1 MVWLVWLGMRYGIK
15 NIYIYYIP
23 HTYSYVSHHLLPII
37 SRSFQSSLWPLE
49 TFQPWAHRPESAK
62 TVDGSEIPRPTTI
75 WMYENPVNNGM
86 NYQPRLV
93 SRISEPS
100 TVCVLCVCHW
110 LISHNHSDSLQILT
124 NKYSLMRLNTI
135 LPYRWTYRNLRTR
148 SGFAIITWN
157 NLENWRTPIFVYD
170 LTLFNSTNNSTTF
183 INLSTSLPQ
192 PPESLVPTFFRVT
205 PGNMETNG
213 EQTPSPSEVMTPL
226 VLQLPQQHPGVEE
239 ELNHNHGSST
249 YPPPNAPPRNKALLR
264 ETNG

>member
-1 MVWLVWLGMRYGIK
+1 MTGVTGYAVWHQK
-15 NIYIYYIP
+15 HIYYIP
-23 HTYSYVSHHLLPII
+23 HTYSHVSHHLLPII

-49 TFQPWAHRPESAK
+49 TFQPLAHRPESAK
-62 TVDGSEIPRPTTI
+62 TVHGSEIPRPTTI
-75 WMYENPVNNGM
+75 WMYKNPVNNGM
-86 NYQPRLV
+86 NYQPWLV

-183 INLSTSLPQ
+183 INLLT
-192 PPESLVPTFFRVT
+192 PTLRVLG
-205 PGNMETNG
+205 PYLFQGNSRKHGNNG
-213 EQTPSPSEVMTPL
+213 EQTPSPSEAMTPL
-226 VLQLPQQHPGVEE
+226 VLQLPQQLPGVEE

-249 YPPPNAPPRNKALLR
+249 YPPP
-264 ETNG
+264 